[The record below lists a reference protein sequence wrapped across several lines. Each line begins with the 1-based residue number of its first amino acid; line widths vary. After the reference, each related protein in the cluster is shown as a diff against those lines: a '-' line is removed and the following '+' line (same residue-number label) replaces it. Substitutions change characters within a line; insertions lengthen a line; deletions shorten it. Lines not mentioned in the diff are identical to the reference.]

1 MENPLSDPPSTN
13 VLKSR
18 QTAAEI
24 IMVMAC
30 ISAQEK
36 VTSIIYT
43 NVKHFSAK
51 PFCFNVN
58 NNVVN
63 QF

>member
-24 IMVMAC
+24 MMVMAC
-30 ISAQEK
+30 ISAQE
-36 VTSIIYT
+36 
-43 NVKHFSAK
+43 
-51 PFCFNVN
+51 
-58 NNVVN
+58 
-63 QF
+63 